1 MFLASAKKVSKPPKG
16 IEQNVL
22 KQMNISLLLGEMSAG
37 GGQRG
42 LSHPRKGLNEI
53 PAFGIQKFP
62 VKTGNL

>member
-1 MFLASAKKVSKPPKG
+1 VFLASAKKVSKPPKG

-37 GGQRG
+37 QRG

-53 PAFGIQKFP
+53 PIIGIQIIP
-62 VKTGNL
+62 VNTGNL